1 MLNTVQTELLQQFLT
16 MPDPTYAQIFAAQAE
31 RDELADQLEVKTAE
45 CESLED
51 DLKDAKQDNDA
62 HAERNIELEN
72 ALADALAWIAG
83 DNGGKGLSDF
93 AHENAEFLKLYKVL

>member
-1 MLNTVQTELLQQFLT
+1 MLNTAQNELLQQFLT

-51 DLKDAKQDNDA
+51 DLKDAAIKADDDEARIN
-62 HAERNIELEN
+62 ELEG
-72 ALADALAWIAG
+72 ALADALSIIAG
-83 DNGGKGLSDF
+83 DVLPSDL
-93 AHENAEFLKLYKVL
+93 AETDKAFRKLYKVL